1 MFRSTSTGTESFLGY
16 VDATVGLNTDGVT
29 PIATT
34 SIIDTGAALIPQ
46 NSGTVPATLPTAYY
60 GTNSSMKPPGAG
72 TEDVYLIS
80 RNKRNV
86 VRPYVREANMLNVY
100 PTTSSPDALP
110 FAIMGDT
117 VFAVRASRFV
127 GRGYRMGVSLTN

>member
-1 MFRSTSTGTESFLGY
+1 M
-16 VDATVGLNTDGVT
+16 
-29 PIATT
+29 
-34 SIIDTGAALIPQ
+34 
-46 NSGTVPATLPTAYY
+46 LPTAYY
-60 GTNSSMKPPGAG
+60 GTNLSMKPPGTG
-72 TEDVYLIS
+72 SENIYLIS

-86 VRPYVREANMLNVY
+86 VRPFVREAAMLNVY

-127 GRGYRMGVSLTN
+127 GRGYRVAVALTN